1 MGRVDYSGTP
11 IRRAINRI
19 RSVAIGCSSFP
30 TESSMGGSANY
41 RVWMG
46 GIFPDYRAPAND
58 PMARAAPRYDRTD
71 LTVGSA
77 NPEVLDG

>member
-1 MGRVDYSGTP
+1 
-11 IRRAINRI
+11 
-19 RSVAIGCSSFP
+19 
-30 TESSMGGSANY
+30 MGGSANY

-58 PMARAAPRYDRTD
+58 PMARAAPRYDRTE